1 MFTNVCLLRARPQR
15 ATKDKSVMANMSR
28 FKKGK
33 SFSKQ
38 QLKIFKAPVQWGP
51 LVSSLPR
58 TWTRSGRHF
67 VTTTDDLFTGGFPK
81 GEGGLRFVLKKI
93 WLFKTTE
100 LIYSLE
106 EKRNACLKLQ
116 VCISC
121 REDVVGDV
129 VDDHHWEMFEK
140 NLILDQVMCRKT

>member
-1 MFTNVCLLRARPQR
+1 MFVACQTSARYKRQVCDGNHEQ
-15 ATKDKSVMANMSR
+15 VQ
-28 FKKGK
+28 KKEIL
-33 SFSKQ
+33 
-38 QLKIFKAPVQWGP
+38 QLKMFKAPVQWGP

-129 VDDHHWEMFEK
+129 VDDHHWE
-140 NLILDQVMCRKT
+140 NV